1 MYSISRRSA
10 PIRVI
15 VHYPKTEDGKRE
27 LATQAAGVH
36 ADVVQQTI
44 QKLNC
49 SSKQKMMLLDEII
62 KTASIPTKKAGDQTQ

>member
-1 MYSISRRSA
+1 MHSISRRSA
-10 PIRVI
+10 PIHVI
-15 VHYPKTEDGKRE
+15 VHYPETEDGKRE
-27 LATQAAGVH
+27 LANRAAGVH

-62 KTASIPTKKAGDQTQ
+62 KKAGDQTQ